1 MVTVVAVMLAA
12 FVGAAAADAPAPP
25 PCGPPQITDAAGDG
39 HHNTTDVLA
48 GWFSEASGHLQAVVQ
63 VAAGNW
69 APDHPDSEVA
79 GFALLFTAGGQVHY
93 VRASAPP
100 PSQPPIVYDYGTWTA
115 AGGFASAGPTTGEVV
130 AGSGGTVTID
140 VPAATGAVPGA
151 VLTQLFVLTYDGVD
165 SPTQPHW
172 VDRAPGGVTP
182 VGSEFGADYVVGPCG
197 APPPGGGGGGGA
209 LTAVTLSAPAKR
221 TGAGPVTVSGGVAP
235 ARGGVPVD
243 LSITTRSSTVRQLAT
258 NADGSFSVSLR
269 LSETT
274 RLRATAGGLSSETR
288 TVRMLSKTR
297 IAIRRMRG
305 GGVRVRGRV
314 DPALPGRV
322 LLLRRRAVAPAAR
335 TSAKDGRFSFRLK
348 QPRRGRYQAVFIPS
362 KNRAKRSTSN
372 TGVIR

>member
-1 MVTVVAVMLAA
+1 M
-12 FVGAAAADAPAPP
+12 
-25 PCGPPQITDAAGDG
+25 
-39 HHNTTDVLA
+39 
-48 GWFSEASGHLQAVVQ
+48 
-63 VAAGNW
+63 
-69 APDHPDSEVA
+69 
-79 GFALLFTAGGQVHY
+79 
-93 VRASAPP
+93 
-100 PSQPPIVYDYGTWTA
+100 YDYGTWTA

-209 LTAVTLSAPAKR
+209 VTAVTLSAAAKR

-243 LSITTRSSTVRQLAT
+243 LSINDSKQHGAGSSLT

-274 RLRATAGGLSSETR
+274 RLRATAGGLSSRDAHRQDAVEDADR
-288 TVRMLSKTR
+288 
-297 IAIRRMRG
+297 
-305 GGVRVRGRV
+305 
-314 DPALPGRV
+314 DPAHAR
-322 LLLRRRAVAPAAR
+322 RRRARPRHASTRRFPAACCC
-335 TSAKDGRFSFRLK
+335 SAEAGRRS
-348 QPRRGRYQAVFIPS
+348 GRANEREQTAAS
-362 KNRAKRSTSN
+362 ASA
-372 TGVIR
+372 